1 MRPPSTLICA
11 AGAALL
17 ASGCT
22 AVTPRLDAQF
32 GHTVQVLRAQQLID
46 PGAPQRASAVPLDG
60 EAAREAIQRYYK
72 SYKVP
77 APPPGVF
84 TVNALGSGSG
94 S

>member
-22 AVTPRLDAQF
+22 TVAPRLDAQF
-32 GHTVQVLRAQQLID
+32 GQAVQVLNAQQLID
-46 PGAPQRASAVPLDG
+46 PAAPQRASAVNVDG

-72 SYKVP
+72 SYKAPV
-77 APPPGVF
+77 PPPGVF
-84 TVNALGSGSG
+84 TIHALGSGS
-94 S
+94 